1 MSTEQTF
8 IAIKPDGVQRGLVG
22 PILSRFE
29 NRGFKLVALKLT
41 SPSKEHLEQH
51 YADLS
56 SKPFFPGLVS
66 YMLSGPIVAMVWE
79 GKDVVKTGRT
89 ILGATNPLASA
100 PGTIRGDYAIDV
112 GRNVCHGSDSVE
124 SAQKEIALWF
134 KKEELQSYKQSQFD
148 WIYEKA

>member
-79 GKDVVKTGRT
+79 VLSGDHIDGGVLILPRTSAATSATAPTASRALRRRLPSGSRRRSSRATSREAVDDTTISVKT
-89 ILGATNPLASA
+89 L
-100 PGTIRGDYAIDV
+100 
-112 GRNVCHGSDSVE
+112 
-124 SAQKEIALWF
+124 
-134 KKEELQSYKQSQFD
+134 
-148 WIYEKA
+148 